1 MAINLH
7 EKYSDQLAQA
17 FTTESLL
24 AGKSNSGWKF
34 DGVKTLH
41 ISSIITQDLG
51 DYSRTATSNRYGT
64 PAELQD
70 QEQEVS
76 CAKDRSFSIVIDKGN
91 NNEQQM
97 IKKAGVVMKQQIREK
112 VVPEIDKRALT
123 QWARG
128 AGTVLTAAAATSAS
142 TVITQLLQIETA
154 MDDLFVPTDNRFVA
168 MKNVDIGYLRTS
180 LTSCDTVTD
189 KMLLKGVAGM
199 FGSLHIVGV
208 PSAWMPTDAYMVAW
222 HKDAVVEARKI
233 AETKLHLDPPGFSG
247 SLLEGR
253 YIYDGFVIGPMCD
266 AVVVLT
272 SATYNTV
279 APTATKGSTTTALAS
294 TTNSG
299 TVTIKYT
306 VDGSDPRFSA
316 TATTYSTAITN
327 PTAGVVIKAVAYY
340 DDTSTPHYYYNSTVL
355 SHTCV

>member
-7 EKYSDQLAQA
+7 TKYADKLAQK
-17 FTTESLL
+17 FSTESLL
-24 AGKSNSGWKF
+24 AGKSNQGWEF
-34 DGVKTLH
+34 QGFATLK
-41 ISSIITQDLG
+41 IPSVITQALG

-70 QEQEVS
+70 QVQEVTCS
-76 CAKDRSFSIVIDKGN
+76 NDKSFSIVIDKGN
-91 NNEQQM
+91 NTEQQM
-97 IKKAGVVMKQQIREK
+97 VKKAGEVMSKQIREQ
-112 VVPEIDKRALT
+112 VVPLIDKQSLKK
-123 QWARG
+123 WARG
-128 AGTVLTAAAATSAS
+128 AGTVLTAAAATAAN

-154 MDDLFVPTDNRFVA
+154 MDDKFVPQDNRFVA

-253 YIYDGFVIGPMCD
+253 YI
-266 AVVVLT
+266 
-272 SATYNTV
+272 
-279 APTATKGSTTTALAS
+279 
-294 TTNSG
+294 
-299 TVTIKYT
+299 
-306 VDGSDPRFSA
+306 
-316 TATTYSTAITN
+316 
-327 PTAGVVIKAVAYY
+327 
-340 DDTSTPHYYYNSTVL
+340 
-355 SHTCV
+355 